1 MMMMGWE
8 SVKMIWQLNQLSNR
22 NSYYFFQSSAVIAG
36 LGSMLIG
43 SCFEGFLLGNITFSL
58 MAFLTYLVMGA
69 YLIEVDRVRTHYA
82 RAEAEAEFAD
92 RSGVYQ

>member
-1 MMMMGWE
+1 MMGWE

-43 SCFEGFLLGNITFSL
+43 SFFEAFLLANIAFSL
-58 MAFLTYLVMGA
+58 MAFLTYLMMGG
-69 YLIEVDRVRTHYA
+69 YLLEVDRVRTHYS